1 MTQDLMS
8 MPAERRREAEDLAAL
23 RELNQ
28 AYLDSVV
35 HGDVQRFGELLAP
48 DFLCSP
54 PDGALLDKSEFLLR
68 TAAPR
73 TLERLDA
80 HDVRIRIE
88 GDLAIVHAA
97 TTYTTLGGAEG
108 RGRYTDIWARRGGRW
123 LAIAAHVT
131 RL

>member
-1 MTQDLMS
+1 MTDDRDGS
-8 MPAERRREAEDLAAL
+8 AEAGHYQTL

-35 HGDVQRFGELLAP
+35 HGDVQRFGEMLSP
-48 DFLCSP
+48 DFLCST
-54 PDGALLDKSEFLLR
+54 PDGALLDKSAFLLR

-73 TLERLDA
+73 TLQRLDA

-88 GDLAIVHAA
+88 GDVAIIHAA
-97 TTYTTLGGAEG
+97 TAYTTLAGEDGQ
-108 RGRYTDIWARRGGRW
+108 GRYTDIWARRNGRW
-123 LAIAAHVT
+123 LAVAAHVT

>member
-1 MTQDLMS
+1 MTDDHNG
-8 MPAERRREAEDLAAL
+8 PAEAGHYETL
-23 RELNQ
+23 RALNQ

-35 HGDVQRFGELLAP
+35 QCDVQRFGEILSP
-48 DFLCSP
+48 DFLCST
-54 PDGALLDKSEFLLR
+54 PDGALLDKSDFLLR

-88 GDLAIVHAA
+88 GSVAIIQAA
-97 TTYTTLGGAEG
+97 TSYTTLTGEEG
-108 RGRYTDIWARRGGRW
+108 HGRYTDIWARRNGQW
-123 LAIAAHVT
+123 LAVAAHVT

>member
-1 MTQDLMS
+1 MS
-8 MPAERRREAEDLAAL
+8 DDLATL
-23 RELNQ
+23 RALNQ

-35 HGDVQRFGELLAP
+35 TGDVQKFGEMLSP
-48 DFLCSP
+48 DFLCSTP
-54 PDGALLDKSEFLLR
+54 EGSLLDKSEFLLL

-80 HDVRIRIE
+80 RDIRIRIE
-88 GDLAIVHAA
+88 GDVAIIHAA
-97 TTYTTLGGAEG
+97 TTYTTLTGHEG
-108 RGRYTDIWARRGGRW
+108 RGRYTDIWARRNGRW

>member
-1 MTQDLMS
+1 MKDDL
-8 MPAERRREAEDLAAL
+8 PTL
-23 RELNQ
+23 RALNQ

-35 HGDVQRFGELLAP
+35 SGDVHRFGEILSP
-48 DFLCSP
+48 DFLASM
-54 PDGALLDKSEFLLR
+54 PDGSLLDKSAFLLQ

-88 GDLAIVHAA
+88 GDVAIIHAA
-97 TTYTTLGGAEG
+97 TSYTTLTGADG
-108 RGRYTDIWARRGGRW
+108 CGRYTDIWARRNGQW

-131 RL
+131 RVP

>member
-1 MTQDLMS
+1 MTDDL
-8 MPAERRREAEDLAAL
+8 ETL
-23 RELNQ
+23 RALNQ

-35 HGDVQRFGELLAP
+35 HGDVQRFGEILSP
-48 DFLCSP
+48 DFLCSA

-88 GDLAIVHAA
+88 GNVAIIHGA
-97 TTYTTLGGAEG
+97 TAYTTLGGQDG
-108 RGRYTDIWARRGGRW
+108 CGRYTDIWARRNGRW
-123 LAIAAHVT
+123 LAVAAHVT

>member
-1 MTQDLMS
+1 MS
-8 MPAERRREAEDLAAL
+8 EKYDGPAEAGLHQKL

-35 HGDVQRFGELLAP
+35 HGDVQRFGEILSP
-48 DFLCSP
+48 DFLASM
-54 PDGALLDKSEFLLR
+54 PDGSLLDKSAFLLQ

-80 HDVRIRIE
+80 MDVRIRVE
-88 GDLAIVHAA
+88 GSVAIIHAA
-97 TTYTTLGGAEG
+97 TAYTTLSGQEG
-108 RGRYTDIWARRGGRW
+108 RGRYTDIWARRNGQW
-123 LAIAAHVT
+123 LAVAAHVT

>member
-1 MTQDLMS
+1 MTDDRDGQ
-8 MPAERRREAEDLAAL
+8 AEAGHYRRL

-35 HGDVQRFGELLAP
+35 TGDVGRFGELLSP
-48 DFLCSP
+48 DFLCST
-54 PDGALLDKSEFLLR
+54 PDGTLLDKSEFLLQ

-88 GDLAIVHAA
+88 GSVAIIHAVTA
-97 TTYTTLGGAEG
+97 YTTLAGQEG
-108 RGRYTDIWARRGGRW
+108 RGRYTDIWARRNGQW

>member
-1 MTQDLMS
+1 MTDDVS
-8 MPAERRREAEDLAAL
+8 IL

-35 HGDVQRFGELLAP
+35 TGDVQRFGEMLSP
-48 DFLCSP
+48 DFLCSTP
-54 PDGALLDKSEFLLR
+54 EGALLDKSEFLLQ

-80 HDVRIRIE
+80 RDVRIRVE
-88 GDLAIVHAA
+88 GNVAIIHAVTA
-97 TTYTTLGGAEG
+97 YTTLSGHEG
-108 RGRYTDIWARRGGRW
+108 RGRYTDIWARRNGRW

>member
-1 MTQDLMS
+1 MTDDL
-8 MPAERRREAEDLAAL
+8 DTL

-35 HGDVQRFGELLAP
+35 NGDVQRFGELLSP
-48 DFLCSP
+48 DFLCST
-54 PDGALLDKSEFLLR
+54 PDGALLDKSDFLLQ

-80 HDVRIRIE
+80 YDVRIRLE
-88 GDLAIVHAA
+88 GTVAIIHGA
-97 TTYTTLGGAEG
+97 TAYTTLAGNEG
-108 RGRYTDIWARRGGRW
+108 RGRYTDIWARRNGQW
-123 LAIAAHVT
+123 LAVAAHVT

>member
-1 MTQDLMS
+1 MKDDLTI
-8 MPAERRREAEDLAAL
+8 L
-23 RELNQ
+23 RELNR

-35 HGDVQRFGELLAP
+35 TGDVQKFGEILSP
-48 DFLCSP
+48 DFLASM
-54 PDGALLDKSEFLLR
+54 PDGALLDKSEFLLT

-88 GDLAIVHAA
+88 GDVAIIHAS
-97 TTYTTLGGAEG
+97 TSYTTLSGKEG
-108 RGRYTDIWARRGGRW
+108 RGRYTDVWARRNGEW
-123 LAIAAHVT
+123 LAVAAHVT

>member
-1 MTQDLMS
+1 MTDDRDGQ
-8 MPAERRREAEDLAAL
+8 AEAGHYQKL

-35 HGDVQRFGELLAP
+35 TGDVGRFGELLSP
-48 DFLCSP
+48 DFLCSTP
-54 PDGALLDKSEFLLR
+54 EGTLLDKSEFLLQ

-80 HDVRIRIE
+80 RDVRIRIE
-88 GDLAIVHAA
+88 GSVAIIHAA
-97 TTYTTLGGAEG
+97 TAYTTLAGQEG
-108 RGRYTDIWARRGGRW
+108 RGRYTDIWARRNGQW

>member
-1 MTQDLMS
+1 MKDDLS
-8 MPAERRREAEDLAAL
+8 AL

-35 HGDVQRFGELLAP
+35 HGDVQRFGEILSP
-48 DFLCSP
+48 DFQASM
-54 PDGALLDKSEFLLR
+54 PDGALLDKSDFLVQ

-80 HDVRIRIE
+80 HDIRIRIE
-88 GDLAIVHAA
+88 GDVAIIHAA
-97 TTYTTLGGAEG
+97 TSYTTLAGAEG
-108 RGRYTDIWARRGGRW
+108 RGRYTDIWARRNGRW

-131 RL
+131 RVG